1 MKRVGPRERRNY
13 TLLWSNSM
21 SKKILLVDDDIDTCA
36 SISKVLSMKGYEV
49 TEAYSGAEALKKVLA
64 VKPDLIILD
73 IMMEKDTAGFEV
85 ADMLRSERPTS
96 KYKEVKNVPII
107 VLTAINQVT
116 NSRFS
121 LSDKDSFLPRI
132 NDFLTKPVNFDQ
144 LLEKVAKNT

>member
-1 MKRVGPRERRNY
+1 MA
-13 TLLWSNSM
+13 
-21 SKKILLVDDDIDTCA
+21 KKILLVDDDIDTC
-36 SISKVLSMKGYEV
+36 SNITKVLSAKGYEV

-64 VKPDLIILD
+64 VRPDAIILD

-85 ADMLRSERPTS
+85 ANQIRSDRPTS

-107 VLTAINQVT
+107 MLTAINQVT

-121 LSDKDSFLPRI
+121 LDDKNNFLPSI
-132 NDFLTKPVNFDQ
+132 NDFLTKPVNFDL

>member
-1 MKRVGPRERRNY
+1 MA
-13 TLLWSNSM
+13 
-21 SKKILLVDDDIDTCA
+21 KKILMVDDDIDTC
-36 SISKVLSMKGYEV
+36 SNLTKVLSSKGYEV

-85 ADMLRSERPTS
+85 ANMIRSERPTS
-96 KYKEVKNVPII
+96 KYKEVKSVPII

-121 LSDKDSFLPRI
+121 LDDKNSFLPGV
-132 NDFLTKPVNFDQ
+132 NDFLTKPVNFDL
-144 LLEKVAKNT
+144 LLEKVARYI

>member
-1 MKRVGPRERRNY
+1 
-13 TLLWSNSM
+13 M

-36 SISKVLSMKGYEV
+36 GISKVLSAKGYEV
-49 TEAYSGAEALKKVLA
+49 TEAYSGAEALKKVLT

-73 IMMEKDTAGFEV
+73 VMMEKDTAGFEV
-85 ADMLRSERPTS
+85 ADMIRSDRPTS

-121 LSDKDSFLPRI
+121 LSDKDSFLPGI

-144 LLEKVAKNT
+144 LLEKVAQNT